1 MADTMVAAINPARVL
16 VVEDSAALRMLM
28 REAIRSLG
36 VEVEVAAD
44 GIEGIERWRAWQPD
58 VVVTDVIMPRM
69 DGLAMS
75 RMIRAEDA
83 DAQIIVVSA
92 SSQAEHLR
100 EALDVGVDRYVL
112 KPIDTALLRDAV
124 AKALRDAAR
133 SRDLRLARLAFDA
146 ASEGLVVTDAD
157 GIILTVNPAFSEIS
171 GYRAD
176 EAVGR
181 PASLLAPGQPQREAF
196 GAIRESLLGVGR
208 WSGELVNQRKNGEPY
223 TCWLS
228 IVAVGAPGARATRYV
243 GLFSDI
249 SERKREEERVRRLA
263 HFDALTGLPNRILFT
278 DRVRRMI
285 AQLQRYGGGM
295 AVLYVDLDGFK
306 PVNDRYGHAFGD
318 QVLAEAA
325 RRMQTC
331 VRASDTLSR
340 RGGDE
345 FVVALLSEDA
355 SASAQRVGDTL
366 IETVSRPYRIDGR
379 EVHIGASIGVALYPD
394 DGVDAESLLDA
405 ADRAL
410 YLAKREGRARLRF
423 HREAHEQAA
432 RARRSFDDE
441 LLRGHAEHRFELRF
455 LPEISLA
462 GGEVERVELLL
473 RFDHPELGVLEARR
487 FVNHVER
494 LGLMPELGLD
504 TLRQALAALD
514 AHTGRRIGL
523 SLDLS
528 GRQLAALR
536 DPAPLLALL
545 REHGRTPADI
555 TLECPESALSSHPER
570 LDGLLALH
578 RAGFR
583 CTLDDFGAGFCS
595 FALLRQLPLA
605 AIKIDLSFVEEIDRN
620 PQSRE
625 LVAALLA
632 FGRRLGLR
640 TVAEG
645 VNSVAQL
652 AFLRANGCD
661 AAQGF
666 LFGAP
671 LAADEIGAYLAGEPW
686 REVLRAA

>member
-1 MADTMVAAINPARVL
+1 MSDAIVTTIIPARVL

-28 REAIRSLG
+28 REAVRTLG
-36 VEVEVAAD
+36 VDTDVAAD
-44 GIEGIERWRAWQPD
+44 GVDGLARWRAWQPD

-75 RMIRAEDA
+75 RAIRAEDA

-92 SSQAEHLR
+92 SSQTEHLR
-100 EALDVGVDRYVL
+100 EALDIGVDRYVL

-124 AKALRDAAR
+124 SKALRDAAR
-133 SRDLRLARLAFDA
+133 ARELRLARLAFDA
-146 ASEGLVVTDAD
+146 ASEGMVVTDAD
-157 GIILTVNPAFSEIS
+157 GRILTVNPAFSEIS

-176 EAVGR
+176 EALGQ
-181 PASLLAPGQPQREAF
+181 PASLLAPGQPEREAF
-196 GAIRESLLGVGR
+196 RAMWESLLGVGR

-223 TCWLS
+223 ACWLS

-263 HFDALTGLPNRILFT
+263 HFDALTGLPNRILFA
-278 DRVRRMI
+278 DRMRRMI
-285 AQLQRYGGGM
+285 AQLQRYGGAM
-295 AVLYVDLDGFK
+295 AVLYLDLDSFK
-306 PVNDRYGHAFGD
+306 PVNDRFGHAFGD

-325 RRMQTC
+325 RRMQSC
-331 VRASDTLSR
+331 MRASDTLSR

-345 FVVALLSEDA
+345 FVAALLAEDA
-355 SASAQRVGDTL
+355 AVSAQRVGEKL
-366 IETVSRPYRIDGR
+366 IEAVSLPYHIDGH

-394 DGVDAESLLDA
+394 DGIDVEGLLDA

-432 RARRSFDDE
+432 RARRSFDEE
-441 LLRGHAEHRFELRF
+441 LMRGHVERRFELRF
-455 LPEISLA
+455 LPEISLSDGA
-462 GGEVERVELLL
+462 VERIELLL

-514 AHTGRRIGL
+514 AHVDRRIGL
-523 SLDLS
+523 ALDLS
-528 GRQLAALR
+528 GRQLAELR

-545 REHGRTPADI
+545 REHGRTPEDI
-555 TLECPESALSSHPER
+555 TLECPESAISGHPEH
-570 LDGLLALH
+570 LTGLLALH
-578 RAGFR
+578 HAGFR
-583 CTLDDFGAGFCS
+583 CALDDFGAGFCS
-595 FALLRQLPLA
+595 FALLRQLPLV
-605 AIKIDLSFVEEIDRN
+605 AIKIDLSFVEEIDQN

-645 VNSVAQL
+645 VDSVAQL

-671 LAADEIGAYLAGEPW
+671 LAASEIGAYLAAEPW
-686 REVLRAA
+686 RAVLRAL